1 MFSLRKYRHRF
12 WCVSSD
18 CASLHIQSSPPQS
31 TIQLRQS
38 AVLSYPTSPCSRI
51 PKIKKVVSC
60 LRTIDAS
67 YYGVSSWA
75 NQWNDAYGDGIHKD
89 ECIYTREPTP
99 QYYSIQVSREPS
111 GMYHARVL
119 QGDTI
124 LKAVDVPT
132 CPKHIQAPPTM
143 GQFIWYLEKAY
154 ENVVPPYSC

>member
-1 MFSLRKYRHRF
+1 MFSLRSIVIALGASALTLAHPVITTSVDNSIETIRTLIL
-12 WCVSSD
+12 SD
-18 CASLHIQSSPPQS
+18 IALLEDPED
-31 TIQLRQS
+31 
-38 AVLSYPTSPCSRI
+38 
-51 PKIKKVVSC
+51 KKVVSC

-67 YYGVSSWA
+67 HYGVSSWA
-75 NQWNDAYGDGIHKD
+75 KQWNNADGDGIHKD